1 MTLHLDDKVAGAV
14 LGAAIGDAL
23 GHPTEFLSAESI
35 RQRFPPDGV
44 EGYELWWEREG
55 ERFAPY
61 TDDTQMAEVVL
72 RSLVKGRRTGANLES
87 VMADMAAGFVEWRTN
102 PQGGHRTPGNAC
114 LEGAAQLAAGLHWS
128 TTGGERAGGCG
139 SVMRAYPFGVVF
151 VNNLAQ
157 AEEWAVQHSAMT
169 HRDPIALAACAAMA
183 IGVGMTLAG
192 EPVDVVLEA
201 MVTVAARYSL
211 PTAEMM
217 RAAIADARAGSDP
230 LSILKRLEGWAAH
243 EAISAAAFIVARHH
257 NDVRSAILEGA
268 NAYGDS
274 DSIATLA
281 GALVGARV
289 GLTALP
295 NEWVRDLERSTDL
308 LELAKV
314 ASRFAEDAAGP

>member
-1 MTLHLDDKVAGAV
+1 MT
-14 LGAAIGDAL
+14 
-23 GHPTEFLSAESI
+23 
-35 RQRFPPDGV
+35 
-44 EGYELWWEREG
+44 
-55 ERFAPY
+55 
-61 TDDTQMAEVVL
+61 
-72 RSLVKGRRTGANLES
+72 
-87 VMADMAAGFVEWRTN
+87 DMAAGFVEWRTN
-102 PQGGHRTPGNAC
+102 PQGGHRAPGNAC

-183 IGVGMTLAG
+183 IGVGMTLAD

-257 NDVRSAILEGA
+257 SDVRSAILEGA
-268 NAYGDS
+268 NAHGDS

-289 GLTALP
+289 GLIALP